1 MLDIGGNI
9 ILNVNLMYTH
19 QCNKMCAVSYSVVFI
34 LGRQCLGKSGMVK
47 KVGSNNR
54 AMVEIR
60 GKTYAWNVKALRLA
74 AKSGTSVSRMC
85 VCRAPTD
92 HGLFA
97 APHVRWYWMM

>member
-1 MLDIGGNI
+1 
-9 ILNVNLMYTH
+9 
-19 QCNKMCAVSYSVVFI
+19 MCAASYSVVFI

-74 AKSGTSVSRMC
+74 AKSGISVSRMC
-85 VCRAPTD
+85 ACPCRAPTD

-97 APHVRWYWMM
+97 VPQVRWYWMIQCMMSLIPLQRRC

>member
-1 MLDIGGNI
+1 
-9 ILNVNLMYTH
+9 
-19 QCNKMCAVSYSVVFI
+19 
-34 LGRQCLGKSGMVK
+34 MVK

-74 AKSGTSVSRMC
+74 AKSGTSISRMC
-85 VCRAPTD
+85 ACRAPTD

-97 APHVRWYWMM
+97 HATPHVRWFWMMQLYDVIDSASEEMLMMALKKAIGD

>member
-1 MLDIGGNI
+1 
-9 ILNVNLMYTH
+9 
-19 QCNKMCAVSYSVVFI
+19 MCAASYSVVFI

-97 APHVRWYWMM
+97 APHVRWYWMIQCMMSLIPLQRRC